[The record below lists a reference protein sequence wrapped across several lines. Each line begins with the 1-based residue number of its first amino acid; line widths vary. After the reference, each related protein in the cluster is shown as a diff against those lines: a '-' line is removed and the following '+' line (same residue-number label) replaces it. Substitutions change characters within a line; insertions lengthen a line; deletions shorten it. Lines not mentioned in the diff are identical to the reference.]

1 MGSSLNTMPS
11 TGNGYY
17 WLVSWL
23 VTHATFNAVVQ
34 PFSNRTWSK
43 SITTQTQ
50 FLFLPQIL
58 YMSAALVLPPLLT
71 ALFGKSLSR
80 VTSLRTKKTD

>member
-1 MGSSLNTMPS
+1 MPP

-50 FLFLPQIL
+50 FLFLPQML
-58 YMSAALVLPPLLT
+58 YVIAALMLPPLLST
-71 ALFGKSLSR
+71 VFGKSRPR
-80 VTSLRTKKTD
+80 VTSSRTKKID